1 LSTYIDIK
9 YINLVSAQLEKFA
22 WKKDNLANCRCPI
35 CGDSQK
41 NKTKARGYF
50 YQKGNDFFYKC
61 HNCGAGHSLYR
72 FLESVSPSLT
82 KEYSVERWKNGEN
95 GRSNYRKPTEEA
107 MFDIFKTKPTIVPD
121 LLKPLLCAKTA
132 PANHDIRTF
141 LDYRNIPKKFY
152 DILYYTDNFRKYI
165 NTVDPE
171 SSQTFDLGP
180 PEPRLVIP
188 FFNKKGDVV
197 AIQGRSLKPSD
208 EAKARV
214 TAKYITVKADK
225 SIDRLWYGMWRAN
238 PKKTVYVV
246 EGPLD
251 SLFVPNTIAMVG
263 VGAID
268 NVHPRFKNS
277 KLVYALDNEP
287 RNRQIIYFNEK
298 LIEKGASV
306 CIWPPNIKHKD
317 INDMIFEMSSSK
329 IKQII
334 DKNTYHGLEATFKLN
349 EWKRL

>member
-1 LSTYIDIK
+1 MSTYIDIK
-9 YINLVSAQLEKFA
+9 YINLVSVQLEKFS

-35 CGDSQK
+35 CGDSK
-41 NKTKARGYF
+41 RNKTKARGYF
-50 YQKGNDFFYKC
+50 YKKGNDFFYKC

-82 KEYSVERWKNGEN
+82 KEYSLERWRNGEN
-95 GRSNYRKPTEEA
+95 GRSNYKKPDEDK
-107 MFDIFKTKPTIVPD
+107 MFDIFKTKPEVKSN
-121 LLKPLLCAKTA
+121 LLKPLLCAKSA
-132 PANHDIRTF
+132 PANHDVRKF
-141 LDYRNIPKKFY
+141 LDYRNIPEKFY

-165 NTVDPE
+165 QLVDPE
-171 SSQTFDLGP
+171 TSSVDLGP

-188 FFNKKGDVV
+188 FFNKKGGVV

-251 SLFVPNTIAMVG
+251 SLFIPNTIAMVG
-263 VGAID
+263 AGAID
-268 NVHPRFKNS
+268 NVHTRFENS

-287 RNRQIIYFNEK
+287 RNHQIVHFNEK
-298 LIEKGASV
+298 LIDKGASV
-306 CIWPPNIKHKD
+306 CIWPSTVKKKD

-329 IKQII
+329 IKKII
-334 DKNTYHGLEATFKLN
+334 DDNTYSGLEAKFKLN
-349 EWKRL
+349 EWKRI